1 MSELGTFTFEGPAG
15 AIEALYKAGS
25 PDPVRAAVLSHPHP
39 QFGGTMHNKVVF
51 RAAKAFERLG
61 YPTLR
66 FNFRGV
72 GRSAE
77 TFDEGVGEADDVR
90 AALDWM
96 AGEHPSLALVH
107 CGFSFGNAIGTPV
120 AAAHPRVDCLVCLGT
135 PTSSSTRGLPF
146 ARLAR
151 ATQPKLFVHGE
162 NDEHG
167 PLDELRAGFALV
179 AEPKRL
185 VVVPGADHFFAG
197 HLEELERAIVDHLSD
212 SGFVPSTAD
221 SSPT

>member
-1 MSELGTFTFEGPAG
+1 MGQLGTFTFEGPEG
-15 AIEALYKAGS
+15 AVEALYKAGS

-51 RAAKAFERLG
+51 RAAKAFERMG

-72 GRSAE
+72 GRSAGA
-77 TFDEGVGEADDVR
+77 FDDGVGEAEDVQ

-96 AGEHPSLALVH
+96 ADEHPSLPLLH

-135 PTSSSTRGLPF
+135 PTRSSTRGLPF
-146 ARLAR
+146 QRLDR

-167 PLDELRAGFALV
+167 RLDELRAGFALV

-197 HLEELERAIVDHLSD
+197 HLDELERAIVDHISD
-212 SGFVPSTAD
+212 SGFVPSPAE

>member
-1 MSELGTFTFEGPAG
+1 MSQLGTFTFEGPEG
-15 AIEALYKAGS
+15 AVEALFKAGS

-61 YPTLR
+61 YPSLR
-66 FNFRGV
+66 YNFRGV
-72 GRSAE
+72 GRSAG
-77 TFDEGVGEADDVR
+77 TFDDGVGEADDVR

-96 AGEHPSLALVH
+96 AREHPTLPLAH

-120 AAAHPRVDCLVCLGT
+120 AASHPRVDALVCLGT
-135 PTSSSTRGLPF
+135 PTMSSTRGFPF
-146 ARLAR
+146 ERLSR

-167 PLDELRAGFALV
+167 LLGELHAGFSLV

-185 VVVPGADHFFAG
+185 VVVSGADLFFAG

-212 SGFVPSTAD
+212 SAFVPSP